1 MTQIASALTPTPSG
15 SKVSG
20 DSPAKIIDNRSK
32 CYKQLGELRNLKESG
47 ILSDAEYATE
57 RAAIM
62 STLKNLKTDELI
74 MTIYTTNL

>member
-1 MTQIASALTPTPSG
+1 MEVWKNHLQLPCSALTSTPSG

-62 STLKNLKTDELI
+62 STLKNL
-74 MTIYTTNL
+74 NR